1 MVERRKALA
10 LTVVCV
16 FLSSL
21 VSYYAGATGL
31 LPGVQRM
38 LRTDGSELV
47 DMARI
52 EEVKRYIDQK
62 FVEDVDPAQ
71 LQAGATEGALRGM
84 MEATGDKYSVYFDPE
99 EYEEFLAK
107 FEATFTGIGVQVELR
122 PDTGLVTVV
131 APFKNSPGERAG
143 LRPGDTILA
152 VDGKDVR
159 GLTLEETVS
168 LIKGPEGTQVTLTVG
183 REGAAQPLEMTITR
197 EVIEFPTVEYK
208 MVDTGVGYVR
218 LTEFSKEVTNQV
230 SRAIEDLRSQGAT
243 RLIFDLR
250 MNGGG
255 LLNEAIGVS
264 SLFVPPDQPVVHI
277 VYRDRPTEVFKSR
290 AKKAFDM
297 PLVVLVDEN
306 SASAS
311 EIVAGAIKDL
321 KAGVLIGTTTF
332 GKGSVQTFYQLSDG
346 SGIKITT
353 AKYLTAGGNS
363 IHEVGVEPDVV
374 VENVNKVMPGEPG
387 DVQLERAIEYIKTM
401 AP

>member
-1 MVERRKALA
+1 MVERGKALT

-21 VSYYAGATGL
+21 ISYCAGAMGL
-31 LPGVQRM
+31 LPGFQRV
-38 LRTDGSELV
+38 LRADEIEIV
-47 DMARI
+47 DMARLQ
-52 EEVKRYIDQK
+52 EVKRYIDQK
-62 FVEDVDPAQ
+62 FVEDVDPAK

-84 MEATGDKYSVYFDPE
+84 VQATGDRYSVYFDPE
-99 EYEEFLAK
+99 QYEAFLAK

-131 APFKNSPGERAG
+131 APFKNSPSERAG

-159 GLTLEETVS
+159 GLTLEEVVS
-168 LIKGPEGTQVTLTVG
+168 MIKGPEGTQVTLTIG
-183 REGAAQPLEMTITR
+183 REDLPQPLEITITR
-197 EVIEFPTVEYK
+197 EVIEFPTVESK
-208 MVDTGVGYVR
+208 MVDDGVGYVR
-218 LTEFSKEVTNQV
+218 LTEFSKEVTNQI
-230 SRAIEDLRSQGAT
+230 SRAIEELRRQGAT

-255 LLNEAIGVS
+255 LLNEAIGVT

-277 VYRDRPTEVFKSR
+277 VYRDRPTEIFKSR
-290 AKKAFDM
+290 SKKAFDM

-321 KAGVLIGTTTF
+321 KAGVLIGTRTF
-332 GKGSVQTFYQLSDG
+332 GKGSVQTFYRLSDG

-363 IHEVGVEPDVV
+363 IQDVGVEPDVV
-374 VENVNKVMPGEPG
+374 VENPTRVLPGEPG
-387 DVQLERAIEYIKTM
+387 DVQLERAIAYIKTM
-401 AP
+401 TP

>member
-1 MVERRKALA
+1 MVERGKALA

-16 FLSSL
+16 FFSSV
-21 VSYYAGATGL
+21 VSYYAGAVGL

-38 LRTDGSELV
+38 LDAEETEIV
-47 DMARI
+47 DMSRVQ
-52 EEVKRYIDQK
+52 EVKRYIDQK

-71 LQAGATEGALRGM
+71 LKAGATEGALRGM

-99 EYEEFLAK
+99 EYEAFLAK

-159 GLTLEETVS
+159 GLTLEEAVS
-168 LIKGPEGTQVTLTVG
+168 MIKGPEGTQVTLTVG
-183 REGAAQPLEMTITR
+183 REGLSQPLEVTITR
-197 EVIEFPTVEYK
+197 EVIEFPTVESK
-208 MVDTGVGYVR
+208 MVDDGVGYVR
-218 LTEFSKEVTNQV
+218 LMEFSKEVTNQV
-230 SRAIEDLRSQGAT
+230 SRAIEELRSQGAT

-255 LLNEAIGVS
+255 LLNEAIGVA
-264 SLFVPPDQPVVHI
+264 SLFLPPDQPVVHI
-277 VYRDRPTEVFKSR
+277 VYRDRPTETFKSR
-290 AKKAFDM
+290 AKQAFDM

-311 EIVAGAIKDL
+311 EIVAGAVKDL
-321 KAGVLIGTTTF
+321 NAGVLIGTTTF
-332 GKGSVQTFYQLSDG
+332 GKGSVQTFYRLSDG

-363 IHEVGVEPDVV
+363 IHGVGVEPDVV
-374 VENVNKVMPGEPG
+374 VENPSKVLPGEPG
-387 DVQLERAIEYIKTM
+387 DVQLERAIAYIKTM